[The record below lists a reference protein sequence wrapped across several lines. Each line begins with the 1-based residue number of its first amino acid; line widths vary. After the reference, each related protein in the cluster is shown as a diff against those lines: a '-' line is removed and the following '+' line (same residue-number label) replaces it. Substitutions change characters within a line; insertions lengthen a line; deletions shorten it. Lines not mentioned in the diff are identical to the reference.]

1 MVSEKFNTEAHGQK
15 MESVSRIQLFQD
27 LKPGGRYCDIV
38 GIYHEHLSADLVGQ
52 PDREMMEALPQSCK
66 WFAHKGAGYDS
77 IDVLAAKNKGT
88 SLDAHIAES

>member
-1 MVSEKFNTEAHGQK
+1 

-77 IDVLAAKNKGT
+77 VDVVAAKNKGT